1 MPECVIGPDFPH
13 WRPVALVD
21 TAISGLLKEMI
32 ISRDSLTA
40 RLGAMAG
47 SPIVVRLHA
56 QGPGRGRIDEYQ
68 KLGLSPGRLI
78 WQREV
83 TLEAH
88 GEVLVAARS
97 VMAMKDCPPWVAGLG
112 QQALGHQLFARRTRS
127 PEKSAVRR
135 SPIEITHARPGFL
148 LLPSVWGRRSLFSL
162 GSHRRQLLVQEYFV
176 HKDFCS

>member
-1 MPECVIGPDFPH
+1 MPECIIARDFPH
-13 WRPVALVD
+13 WRPVTLID
-21 TAISGLLKEMI
+21 TAMSGLLREMI

-40 RLGAMAG
+40 RLGVMAG
-47 SPIVVRLHA
+47 SQVLVRLHA
-56 QGPGRGRIDEYQ
+56 QGSGHGRIDEYQ
-68 KLGLSPGRLI
+68 KLGVSPGRLI

-97 VMAMKDCPPWVAGLG
+97 VMALKDCPHWVTGLG

-127 PEKSAVRR
+127 PDKSAVRR

-148 LLPSVWGRRSLFSL
+148 SLPPVWGRRSLFSL

-176 HKDFCS
+176 HKDFS